1 MIVFLS
7 SSKGFLCAVLFVS
20 QQNPRDTFNTPLH
33 HDLKKRPSR
42 IYDLTIA
49 KLVSPRPAH

>member
-1 MIVFLS
+1 
-7 SSKGFLCAVLFVS
+7 VLLVS

-42 IYDLTIA
+42 IDDLTIA

>member
-7 SSKGFLCAVLFVS
+7 SSKGFLFAVLLVS
-20 QQNPRDTFNTPLH
+20 QQNPRDTFHTSLH
-33 HDLKKRPSR
+33 HDLKKHPSR
-42 IYDLTIA
+42 IDDLTIA